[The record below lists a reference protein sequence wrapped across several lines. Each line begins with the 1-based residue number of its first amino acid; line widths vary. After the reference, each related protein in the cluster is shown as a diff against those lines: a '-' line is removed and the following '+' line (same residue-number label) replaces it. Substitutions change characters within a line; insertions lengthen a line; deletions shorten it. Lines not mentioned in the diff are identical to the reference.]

1 MALWLSPRDV
11 PTESMFQFFMPI
23 AATDIELQFH
33 ALLSQDF
40 DPILVKPGLNGLTL
54 RQTYKWGGGG
64 GGCQPP
70 PTKVYLF
77 FFFLMIKHHEHL

>member
-64 GGCQPP
+64 EGVAKPP
-70 PTKVYLF
+70 PKGFSV
-77 FFFLMIKHHEHL
+77 FFFLDDKTS